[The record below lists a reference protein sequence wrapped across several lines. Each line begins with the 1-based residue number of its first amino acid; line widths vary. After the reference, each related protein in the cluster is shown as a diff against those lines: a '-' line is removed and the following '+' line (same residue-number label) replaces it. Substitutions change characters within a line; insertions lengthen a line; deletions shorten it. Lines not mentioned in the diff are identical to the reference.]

1 MTKQELVRD
10 LKSTFSGAGLIS
22 INDISRYTTLERKAV
37 IRMMTGIEYCSLGRK
52 KLYTVNDVADVLI
65 SLRN

>member
-22 INDISRYTTLERKAV
+22 INDISKYTRLERRAV
-37 IRMMTGIEYCSLGRK
+37 IRMMTGIDYCSLGRK
-52 KLYTVNDVADVLI
+52 KLYAVNDVAAVLI